1 MSDFTTMDSLSE
13 NSDIATAAT
22 PSKYTDRP
30 TFLNDLAEHF
40 GTRFE
45 DTNSL
50 ACLDRAIE
58 AASIAVDITSPDDQ
72 DERATRLHTLGY
84 WHGTRF
90 ENKKLIA
97 DLDRAVEATQ
107 LAVDN
112 TRETHPERLKR
123 LNNLSIWYGMR
134 FEWFGFMEDLN
145 KSVDIGNLMVKATKP
160 NDPRR
165 VGRLN
170 NLGCALGRR
179 YERTCSTEDLKWAVD
194 AANRAVDAT
203 GMDDPNRATCLN
215 NLGIWL
221 VKRFE
226 RTKLIEDLN
235 RAVDCAVMA
244 VEVIHQERA
253 SKGGRLNNLG
263 TWLSRRFEV
272 TKKMD
277 DLNRAVEAAQLAVKE
292 TPIGHP
298 KRACRLNNSA
308 NRRYRQYEETKEIE
322 HLNEAINMSKMAVE
336 ATGIDEAGRAG
347 RLKNLGNRLRVRY
360 ERLYSTDD
368 LQITNE
374 LQSTSDLQSALEAY
388 KEGWQC
394 SASPPTIRID
404 LARQAATILVS
415 QGDETEAEKIL
426 QDAVKMLPLVSLR
439 MLENSDKQYTLREFS
454 GLASMAAAISLNAHK
469 DHYRALQILELGRCV
484 LAGLLLD
491 MRTDISD
498 LRERHPDLA
507 SKFETLRNELDS
519 PSKSGVLTDEVPWE
533 SRTSSKSKAEQRLND
548 VLIEIRSRPGFENT
562 FLPPT
567 SGEVMAAAEYGPL
580 IIVNVSPYRCDAF
593 IVEKHRI
600 RLEPLPELSEKE
612 LNTKFDQ
619 KLVGSVSTLEWLW
632 KVAAGPIMAVLGY
645 HTCSSATSDGIPH
658 VWWIPTGVLS
668 HFPIHAAGIHA
679 KGSNNS
685 VLDRV
690 MSSYASSIKAL
701 VHGRRNKLQKVA
713 GTSKGQAL
721 LVAMQ
726 DTLNHRLLPF
736 ANEEVDMVASL
747 CPSLNLE
754 PVIPPR
760 RREEVLAHL
769 QTCKIFHFAGHGRSD
784 ALDPARSSLLLD
796 DWKEAL
802 LTVGDVRDRRIL
814 QDTSPFLGYLSA
826 CSTGSNKVTALV
838 DEGIHLVSAFQVAGF
853 RHIIG
858 TLWEVADRDCVN
870 VAKVVYETLRVED
883 MTDVAVCWGLHLAI
897 KALRDSRIDEI
908 KDVRD
913 GDDLKVGGQTVEQ
926 KPLNW
931 IPYVHFGV

>member
-1 MSDFTTMDSLSE
+1 MDSLPE
-13 NSDIATAAT
+13 NLDIATAAT
-22 PSKYTDRP
+22 PSRYTDRP
-30 TFLNDLAEHF
+30 TFLNNLAEQF

-58 AASIAVDITSPDDQ
+58 AAEIAVDITSPEDR

-84 WHGTRF
+84 WLGTRF
-90 ENKKLIA
+90 ENKRLPA

-112 TRETHPERLKR
+112 TGENHHERLKR
-123 LNNLSIWYGMR
+123 LNNLTIWYGMR
-134 FEWFGFMEDLN
+134 FESLGCTEDLD
-145 KSVDIGNLMVKATKP
+145 KSVDVGNLMMKATKP
-160 NDPRR
+160 DDPRR

-170 NLGCALGRR
+170 NLGNALGRR
-179 YERTCSTEDLKWAVD
+179 YERTHSMEDLKWAID
-194 AANRAVDAT
+194 IAERAFDAT
-203 GMDDPNRATCLN
+203 GMDDPNRAKCLN

-221 VKRFE
+221 VRRFE
-226 RTKLIEDLN
+226 RTNIIEDLN

-244 VEVIHQERA
+244 VEAIHQEWT

-263 TWLSRRFEV
+263 TWLSRRFDV

-292 TPIGHP
+292 TPTGHP
-298 KRACRLNNSA
+298 KRADRLNNSA
-308 NRRYRQYEETKEIE
+308 NRRYRQYEETKGIE
-322 HLNEAINMSKMAVE
+322 HLNEAINLSKMAVE
-336 ATGIDEAGRAG
+336 ATGIDEARRAG

-360 ERLYSTDD
+360 ERLRFTDDIQIMDD
-368 LQITNE
+368 LQ
-374 LQSTSDLQSALEAY
+374 SKSDLQGALEAY

-394 SASPPTIRID
+394 GTSPPAVRID
-404 LARQAATILVS
+404 LARQAATILAS
-415 QGDETEAEKIL
+415 QGDETEAEEIL
-426 QDAVKMLPLVSLR
+426 QDAIKMLPLVSLR

-454 GLASMAAAISLNAHK
+454 GLASMAAAISLNAHN
-469 DHYRALQILELGRCV
+469 DHHRALQILELGRCV

-491 MRTDISD
+491 MRTDMSD
-498 LRERHPDLA
+498 LRKKHPGLA
-507 SKFETLRNELDS
+507 LEFETLRDELDS
-519 PSKSGVLTDEVPWE
+519 PSESGVLTDEVPWE

-548 VLIEIRSRPGFENT
+548 VLVEIRSRPGFENAL
-562 FLPPT
+562 LPPT
-567 SGEVMAAAEYGPL
+567 SGEVMAAAEHGPL
-580 IIVNVSPYRCDAF
+580 IIVNVSPYRCDAL
-593 IVEKHRI
+593 IVEKYRI

-612 LNTKFDQ
+612 LNAKFDQ
-619 KLVGSVSTLEWLW
+619 KSVGSVSTLEWLW
-632 KVAAGPIMAVLGY
+632 KVAAGPIMAALGY
-645 HTCSSATSDGIPH
+645 HTCNSAASDGIPH

-679 KGSNNS
+679 KGSKNS

-701 VHGRRNKLQKVA
+701 VYGRQNKLRKAA

-726 DTLNHRLLPF
+726 DTLNHRRLPF

-754 PVIPPR
+754 PVIPTR
-760 RREEVLAHL
+760 SRENVLAQL

-796 DWKEAL
+796 DWKETL

-826 CSTGSNKVTALV
+826 CSTGSNKVKVLV
-838 DEGIHLVSAFQVAGF
+838 DEGIHLVSAFQLAGF
-853 RHIIG
+853 RHVIG
-858 TLWEVADRDCVN
+858 TLWEVADLDCVN

-883 MTDVAVCWGLHLAI
+883 MTDVAVCRGLHLAT
-897 KALRDSRIDEI
+897 KALRDSCIDEI

-913 GDDLKVGGQTVEQ
+913 GEDLEINGQIVQQ